1 MNKVHLIGHTG
12 KDPEVRTLDNNNTVA
27 SFSFA
32 TVERFN
38 KNGEKKEVTTWHNIV
53 AWGKLAEIIEKYVKK
68 GSHLALVG
76 KISNRSYDDKQGIKK
91 YISEVI
97 VDEMEM
103 LGSKTEQT
111 GQTAPAQSE
120 PAPPENESGN
130 DIPFSF
136 ILPIAGLS
144 LVKMAMLFA

>member
-1 MNKVHLIGHTG
+1 MNKWYGTGHAG

-32 TVERFN
+32 TVERFS

-76 KISNRSYDDKQGIKK
+76 KISNRSYNDKDGNKK

-120 PAPPENESGN
+120 PGQPEDDGSGPP
-130 DIPFSF
+130 F
-136 ILPIAGLS
+136 
-144 LVKMAMLFA
+144 